1 MKNNNILLES
11 GTGELEVL
19 KFKVKGVFYAINVI
33 KVKEILKAKLESIQ
47 PLPSQPK
54 AVRGITNIRGEV
66 ITLIDLRE
74 YLSPEIS
81 YNENEN
87 ELLMILTEFNN
98 IKLLF
103 AVDQVIGI
111 SRLKWSDI
119 QEPNNLMGNL
129 VNGIIK
135 SEDQLVNFLDFET
148 ILTNIKPDM
157 AMNISNYEVDKTLKE
172 KRRNVTLAIADDSPT
187 IREILKKT
195 LYEAGYETLRVFN
208 DGQQLLN
215 YLQELKD
222 KEKDVSY
229 YIQGII
235 TDIEMPKMDGHT
247 LVKNIKNDKTLREI
261 PTLIFSS
268 LITEDLRHKGDA
280 VGVDEQISKPE
291 IENLINILDDLIL

>member
-33 KVKEILKAKLESIQ
+33 KVKEILKTNLESIQ

-74 YLSPEIS
+74 YLNQEIP
-81 YNENEN
+81 YNANES
-87 ELLMILTEFNN
+87 ELLVILTEFNN

-119 QEPNNLMGNL
+119 QKPNNLMGNL

-135 SEDQLVNFLDFET
+135 SDNQLVNFLDFES
-148 ILTNIKPDM
+148 ILTNIQPSM
-157 AMNISNYEVDKTLKE
+157 VMNTNNYKINSTLKE
-172 KRRNVTLAIADDSPT
+172 QRENITLAIADDSPT

-195 LYEAGYETLRVFN
+195 LYEAGYEDLKIFN
-208 DGQQLLN
+208 DGQQLLD
-215 YLQELKD
+215 YLYELKD
-222 KEKDVSY
+222 KGAIVSN

-235 TDIEMPKMDGHT
+235 TDIEMPEMDGHT
-247 LVKNIKNDKTLREI
+247 LVKHIKNDKTLREI

-268 LITEDLRHKGDA
+268 LITGDLRHKGDA

-291 IENLINILDDLIL
+291 IEKLINILDDLIL

>member
-33 KVKEILKAKLESIQ
+33 KVKEILKTNLESIQ

-54 AVRGITNIRGEV
+54 AVKGITNIRGEV

-74 YLSPEIS
+74 YLNQEMP
-81 YNENEN
+81 YNANES
-87 ELLMILTEFNN
+87 ELLVILTEFNN

-119 QEPNNLMGNL
+119 QKPNNLMGNL

-135 SEDQLVNFLDFET
+135 SDNQLVNFLDFES
-148 ILTNIKPDM
+148 ILTNIQPNM
-157 AMNISNYEVDKTLKE
+157 AMNTNNYKINNTLKE
-172 KRRNVTLAIADDSPT
+172 QRENITLAIADDSPT

-195 LYEAGYETLRVFN
+195 LYEAGYEDLKIFN
-208 DGQQLLN
+208 DGQQLLD
-215 YLQELKD
+215 YLYELKD
-222 KEKDVSY
+222 KGETVSN

-235 TDIEMPKMDGHT
+235 TDIEMPEMDGHT

-268 LITEDLRHKGDA
+268 LITGDLRHKGDA

-291 IENLINILDDLIL
+291 IEKLINILDDLVL